1 MLICVELCK
10 TSEDLSPEEKE
21 SELLPITIQQLYT
34 LVSQG
39 KVEEAEEIVKEI
51 SLDK

>member
-1 MLICVELCK
+1 MLICIELCK

-39 KVEEAEEIVKEI
+39 KVEEAEEIAKEI
-51 SLDK
+51 SLDE

>member
-1 MLICVELCK
+1 MLICAELCK

-21 SELLPITIQQLYT
+21 GELLPITVQQLYS

>member
-1 MLICVELCK
+1 MLTYTELCK

-21 SELLPITIQQLYT
+21 SELLPITVQQLYS

-39 KVEEAEEIVKEI
+39 KMEDAEEIAKEI
-51 SLDK
+51 VLDK